1 MGSFLRAETFLCFL
15 AMTYDAKEA
24 GIANFP
30 DLEDF
35 WEASQGADR
44 VRRAVEKGGGYNQ
57 VVLRSGISPT
67 SLNHYLKGREMKI
80 GTAVRLA
87 NACGVSPHWLVFGEG
102 EACATTPV
110 AEPARADVAMIRY
123 YPDIQASAGYGML
136 GCDQPRCEEIAL
148 PMGILED
155 LRLPAKDAMMIC
167 VSGDS
172 MSPTLMPHD
181 RIIVDA
187 RMSDYLSGIYV
198 FVSDGFVLVKR
209 ISRAPDGFVD
219 IISDNERYPPKS
231 VPAERFH
238 WGKPQTSDAI
248 TIIGR
253 VIYKMQRMS

>member
-1 MGSFLRAETFLCFL
+1 MAPHE
-15 AMTYDAKEA
+15 
-24 GIANFP
+24 NFP
-30 DLEDF
+30 DLDDN
-35 WEASQGADR
+35 WEAKLAAER
-44 VRRAVEKGGGYNQ
+44 LRKAVDDAGGYNKIVELAQ
-57 VVLRSGISPT
+57 ISPST
-67 SLNHYLKGREMKI
+67 LNNYLNGREMKVS
-80 GTAVRLA
+80 TATRIA
-87 NACGVSPHWLVFGEG
+87 RACGVSRTWLLFGEG
-102 EACATTPV
+102 DASAPAPV

-136 GCDQPRCEEIAL
+136 GDDQVRCEEIAI
-148 PMGILED
+148 PSGILED

>member
-1 MGSFLRAETFLCFL
+1 MTGSAPIPNFSDLKENWEVSDVADRL
-15 AMTYDAKEA
+15 KEA
-24 GIANFP
+24 VR
-30 DLEDF
+30 
-35 WEASQGADR
+35 ASGGNKAVSLKSGVPLSTLNGYLAARREMGALPAAKLAR
-44 VRRAVEKGGGYNQ
+44 TC
-57 VVLRSGISPT
+57 GIS
-67 SLNHYLKGREMKI
+67 LD
-80 GTAVRLA
+80 
-87 NACGVSPHWLVFGEG
+87 WLLFGEG
-102 EACATTPV
+102 ETCAPTPV

-148 PMGILED
+148 PSGILED
-155 LRLPAKDAMMIC
+155 LRLPAKDAIMIC

-198 FVSDGFVLVKR
+198 FVSDGTVLVKR
-209 ISRAPDGFVD
+209 ISLGPDGYAD
-219 IISDNERYPPKS
+219 IISDNDRYPSKA
-231 VPAERFH
+231 VQKDRFH